1 MLDWAALELRPQR
14 RGSGFNR
21 PQEKTH
27 YHVRGNLRTQIEARD
42 QQQNVG
48 FHLAGRCAVGENVQQ
63 QRELC
68 GDEQQDSRFSRQ
80 TFTNA
85 WNFVEKTV
93 ERHD

>member
-1 MLDWAALELRPQR
+1 MLDWPLLELRPQR

-27 YHVRGNLRTQIEARD
+27 HHVRGNLRTQIEARD
-42 QQQNVG
+42 QQQNAGLRRVG
-48 FHLAGRCAVGENVQQ
+48 HRVLGENIQQ

-80 TFTNA
+80 TFANP

-93 ERHD
+93 ELHN